1 MATKNR
7 FFLLLLII
15 SILLTGFAFTQTAN
29 AQSDTPPQV
38 KGILFYSPTCSHC
51 HYIITEYFPEFFAN
65 YTNNEV
71 LIIGVDGTT
80 DTGMEMFYEAID
92 KYNIETAAFPTL
104 IVGDTVMIGSG
115 EIPDMLPG
123 IVENG
128 LANGGIEF
136 PDLPLF
142 LASLEQSDITGETAT
157 PVTEAP
163 PLTIAEKFQ
172 NDLKGNIL
180 ATIWLV
186 VMITSVIFILQ
197 QVITGGIKIKPFPT
211 WFIIAFFV
219 IELCVAGYLSFVE
232 LTSTEAVC
240 GPVGDCQ
247 SVQTSPY
254 AYLFGLIPIGVIG
267 VAGSLALIFTFTMY
281 KVGPEKLRY
290 LAAQAFWGFS
300 LFGILFSIYLTT
312 LEPFVI
318 GATCMWCVSSAV
330 LMTLI
335 FYAATPIYI
344 AERKANGEYEE
355 DDDDDGNV
363 KEATVSEN

>member
-7 FFLLLLII
+7 VFLLLLII
-15 SILLTGFAFTQTAN
+15 SILLTGFAFTQPAN
-29 AQSDTPPQV
+29 AQSDSQPQV
-38 KGILFYSPTCSHC
+38 KGVLFYSPSCSHC
-51 HYIITEYFPEFFAN
+51 HYIISEYFPEFFAN

-71 LIIGVDGTT
+71 LIVGVDGTT
-80 DTGMEMFYEAID
+80 ESGIEMFYEAID
-92 KYNIETAAFPTL
+92 KYHIDTAAFPTL

-123 IVENG
+123 IVEEG
-128 LANGGIEF
+128 LATGGIDF
-136 PDLPLF
+136 PNLPLF
-142 LASLEQSDITGETAT
+142 LASLEQSDINGETT
-157 PVTEAP
+157 PSVSETP

-172 NDLKGNIL
+172 NDLKGNII

-186 VMITSVIFILQ
+186 VMIISVILILQ
-197 QVITGGIKIKPFPT
+197 QVITGGIKIKAFPT
-211 WFIIAFFV
+211 WLIIAFFV
-219 IELCVAGYLSFVE
+219 IELGVAGYLSFVE
-232 LTSTEAVC
+232 LTSTDAVC

-254 AYLFGLIPIGVIG
+254 AYLFGVIPIGVIG
-267 VAGSLALIFTFTMY
+267 VAGCLALIFAYTMY

-300 LFGILFSIYLTT
+300 LFGVLFSIYLTT

-335 FYAATPIYI
+335 FYASTPIYI
-344 AERKANGEYEE
+344 AERRANGEYDTE
-355 DDDDDGNV
+355 DD
-363 KEATVSEN
+363 KEEQE